1 MNQRLSN
8 LETSKTSTI
17 FHISK
22 FLMQIGQDLI
32 QQLILMKLLT
42 CLTELSSMQLTR
54 MHHFASTELKEKTLW
69 INEKF
74 LNAIRERDF
83 FSKEHHCQNPDDWK
97 AFKRKRNSTNKL
109 KNTLKQTFLP

>member
-22 FLMQIGQDLI
+22 ILIMQIRQDLI
-32 QQLILMKLLT
+32 LLILMKLLT

-54 MHHFASTELKEKTLW
+54 MHHFVSTELKEKILPGLMR
-69 INEKF
+69 NFSMPSEKE
-74 LNAIRERDF
+74 I
-83 FSKEHHCQNPDDWK
+83 FSQKSIIVKTQMIEKP
-97 AFKRKRNSTNKL
+97 
-109 KNTLKQTFLP
+109 

>member
-32 QQLILMKLLT
+32 LPLISMKLLT
-42 CLTELSSMQLTR
+42 FLFNIVNNEADKNAPFCEHKIKGKNSS
-54 MHHFASTELKEKTLW
+54 W
-69 INEKF
+69 INEEF
-74 LNAIRERDF
+74 LNAMPVMEKD
-83 FSKEHHCQNPDDWK
+83 KP
-97 AFKRKRNSTNKL
+97 ANS
-109 KNTLKQTFLP
+109 